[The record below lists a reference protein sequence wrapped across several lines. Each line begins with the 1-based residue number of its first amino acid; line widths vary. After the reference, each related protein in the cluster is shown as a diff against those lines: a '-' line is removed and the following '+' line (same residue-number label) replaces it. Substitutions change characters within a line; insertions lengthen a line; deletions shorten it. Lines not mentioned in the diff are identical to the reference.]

1 MTAVAALIAMS
12 AERGGTATRN
22 GIKHL
27 ALRPGQRRALAE
39 AITCSVDY
47 IGHLKGWPTHPR

>member
-1 MTAVAALIAMS
+1 MTAAHALIAMS

-22 GIKHL
+22 GIEYL

-39 AITCSVDY
+39 AVTCFADY
-47 IGHLKGWPTHPR
+47 VGHLKGWPTHPR